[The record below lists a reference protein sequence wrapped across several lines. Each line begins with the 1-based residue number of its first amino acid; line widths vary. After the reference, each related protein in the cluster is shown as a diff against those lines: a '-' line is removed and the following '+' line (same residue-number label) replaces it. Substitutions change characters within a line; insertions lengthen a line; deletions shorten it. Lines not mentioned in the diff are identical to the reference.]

1 MVQPGAST
9 VRVVLTLLTWF
20 GVSIGLIMYNKWM
33 LSYLGFHFPVALM
46 VIHQTTCTIC
56 SQIAINV
63 LGLATPP
70 KLSQDQIVKR
80 ILPLAATFSASISF
94 MNQGQLRLSVS
105 FLQMLK
111 ASIPFWTVVIAR
123 ATNTGEP
130 PSTRLLVNVIVIG
143 LGVAISA
150 AGAVEFQWFG
160 VMLTLTG
167 IIFECIRLVL
177 SQRLLQGSDIKF
189 NALTGVHFVAPL
201 SLMCLL
207 LPYFALDH
215 SRVMQWFSETAPG
228 GSQSNFWH
236 ALPYLLTNGVMAYA
250 LNIVVYNVIIVT
262 SAVTTGVAGKAK
274 DVINVC
280 ISSMVFG
287 TTIAPLQAFGYFIAM
302 CGVAVFTYDK
312 LQKKKESEAAK
323 RREAAPD
330 LEMARQPLK
339 G

>member
-1 MVQPGAST
+1 M
-9 VRVVLTLLTWF
+9 RVVLTLLTWF

-46 VIHQTTCTIC
+46 VIHQATCTIC

-70 KLSQDQIVKR
+70 KLSRQQITSK
-80 ILPLAATFSASISF
+80 ILPLAAAFSASISF

-123 ATNTGEP
+123 ASNTGEP
-130 PSTRLLVNVIVIG
+130 PSTRLIVNVIVIG
-143 LGVAISA
+143 AGVAISA

-189 NALTGVHFVAPL
+189 NALTGVHYVAPL

-215 SRVMQWFSETAPG
+215 SRTMDWFSRTNENG
-228 GSQSNFWH
+228 QLNFWH
-236 ALPYLLTNGVMAYA
+236 ALPYLLTNGVMAYV

-274 DVINVC
+274 DVINVV

-302 CGVAVFTYDK
+302 CGVGVFTYDK
-312 LQKKKESEAAK
+312 LQKKKESEARK
-323 RREAAPD
+323 TRESAPD